1 MTGDGAAGG
10 SADVTPGEAPVS
22 RSGRRAEQR
31 RAARRHQ
38 VRLLSIVLGLLALVA
53 AGLAIY
59 LAVDAPTPP
68 VQPAADAAVR
78 TQRTLLLQVQGP
90 GRAGVAHVL
99 LAHDPAAGEGA
110 AVLVPPQ
117 VLVDVPGT
125 GSVSLGR
132 ALATVSGAGVRNA
145 LSDLM
150 AVTVDD
156 GWVVDQQV
164 LAALVDAVGGVEVDV
179 DVPVV
184 QGQTVV
190 LTAGPQRVAGPA
202 AVTFLSY
209 LAPGE
214 PEQSRLARVQE
225 VLEGLVAA
233 LPAAPELTAVLQGLG
248 PGSASTGPPA
258 QLAAFLL
265 GLQADRTADR
275 LQVDVLPVVELD
287 AGGEVTAFRT
297 DPVAL
302 VALVDR
308 LLGASVPAGAR
319 EGGNRVLVLNGV
331 GTPGLGEA
339 VRARLVPA
347 GFVFAGADNAPSFG
361 VATTQV
367 LVPEATPEGQA
378 LGERVA
384 RALGLPGLQ
393 IGTQELGTVADVVV
407 VIGADF
413 RP

>member
-1 MTGDGAAGG
+1 VTGDGAAGG
-10 SADVTPGEAPVS
+10 SVDDTPGDDAFS
-22 RSGRRAEQR
+22 RSGRRADQR

-38 VRLLSIVLGLLALVA
+38 VRLLTVVLGLLALVA
-53 AGLAIY
+53 AGFAVY

-68 VQPAADAAVR
+68 VRPGADAAVR

-90 GRAGVAHVL
+90 GRVGVAHAL
-99 LAHDPAAGEGA
+99 LAHDPTGGEGA

-125 GSVSLGR
+125 GSVPLGR
-132 ALATVSGAGVRNA
+132 ALSTVSGTGVRNA
-145 LSDLM
+145 LSDLVG
-150 AVTVDD
+150 VTVDD

-184 QGQTVV
+184 QGQAVV

-209 LAPGE
+209 LAPGDQ
-214 PEQSRLARVQE
+214 EQARLARVQE
-225 VLEGLVAA
+225 VLEGLLVA
-233 LPAAPELTAVLQGLG
+233 LPTESELRAVLQGLG
-248 PGSASTGPPA
+248 SGSASTGAPA

-265 GLQADRTADR
+265 GLQADQAADR
-275 LQVDVLPVVELD
+275 LQVDVLPVVDLD
-287 AGGEVTAFRT
+287 SGGEVTAFRT
-297 DPVAL
+297 DPVA
-302 VALVDR
+302 VTALVDR
-308 LLGASVPAGAR
+308 LLGGSIPAGAR

-347 GFVFAGADNAPSFG
+347 GFVFAGADNAPRFG
-361 VATTQV
+361 VAITQV

-384 RALGLPGLQ
+384 AALGLPGLQ

-407 VIGADF
+407 VVGADF

>member
-10 SADVTPGEAPVS
+10 SVDDTPGDDAFS
-22 RSGRRAEQR
+22 RSGRRADQR

-38 VRLLSIVLGLLALVA
+38 VRLLTVVLGLLALVA
-53 AGLAIY
+53 AGFAVY

-68 VQPAADAAVR
+68 ERPGADAAVR

-90 GRAGVAHVL
+90 GRVGVAHAL
-99 LAHDPAAGEGA
+99 LAHDPTGGEGA

-125 GSVSLGR
+125 GSVPLGR
-132 ALATVSGAGVRNA
+132 ALSTVSGTGVRNA
-145 LSDLM
+145 LSDLVG
-150 AVTVDD
+150 VTVDD

-184 QGQTVV
+184 QGQAVV

-209 LAPGE
+209 LAPGDQ
-214 PEQSRLARVQE
+214 EQARLARVQE
-225 VLEGLVAA
+225 VLEGLLVA
-233 LPAAPELTAVLQGLG
+233 LPTESELRAVLQGLG
-248 PGSASTGPPA
+248 SGSASTGAPA

-265 GLQADRTADR
+265 GLQADQAADR
-275 LQVDVLPVVELD
+275 LQVDVLPVVDLD
-287 AGGEVTAFRT
+287 SGGEVTAFRT
-297 DPVAL
+297 DPVA
-302 VALVDR
+302 VTALVDR
-308 LLGASVPAGAR
+308 LLGASIPAGAR

-347 GFVFAGADNAPSFG
+347 GFVFAGADNAPRFG
-361 VATTQV
+361 VAITQV

-384 RALGLPGLQ
+384 AALGLPGLQ

-407 VIGADF
+407 VVGADF